1 VTIAESKAADFMI
14 SRVFDAPRDLVWKCF
29 TDPECMKQW
38 WGPKGFTVIASRM
51 DLRPG
56 GTYHYGMTAPDG
68 TSIWGKMVYR
78 EICPPER
85 LVFINSFSD
94 EAGGTTRHPMA
105 PHHPALR
112 SLHLKPLGVSGP
124 PGPIATAGG
133 VVFLTGGGD
142 ELLAIDARSGAQLW
156 SSRLLG
162 SRANPMTYRTGTGR
176 QFVVV
181 ANGEGTRA
189 RLSAF
194 ALPRELVR

>member
-68 TSIWGKMVYR
+68 TPIWGKMVYR

-105 PHHPALR
+105 PTWPLEMFSVLTFEETPDGKTKFTARWSPCNATDEERDVFDSSHDSMRQGWGGTLDKLAA
-112 SLHLKPLGVSGP
+112 HLPN
-124 PGPIATAGG
+124 
-133 VVFLTGGGD
+133 
-142 ELLAIDARSGAQLW
+142 AR
-156 SSRLLG
+156 R
-162 SRANPMTYRTGTGR
+162 
-176 QFVVV
+176 
-181 ANGEGTRA
+181 
-189 RLSAF
+189 
-194 ALPRELVR
+194 